1 MYLAIIQDPFSLIRA
16 VEIDASAEKDAL
28 SKCVNIEEG
37 NKSLQVH
44 FLINKKDGD
53 IKRVYKNESGYQIN
67 ESAFEYLG
75 VETDHTYFDTEKAE

>member
-28 SKCVNIEEG
+28 TKCVNIEEG

-44 FLINKKDGD
+44 FLINKENGE
-53 IKRVYKNESGYQIN
+53 IKRIYKNESGYQIN
-67 ESAFEYLG
+67 DSAFEYLG
-75 VETDHTYFDTEKAE
+75 VETDHKHFDAEEVE

>member
-67 ESAFEYLG
+67 
-75 VETDHTYFDTEKAE
+75 DHTYFDTEKAE